1 MTIPAYL
8 LSILEWL
15 LVLPALFCL
24 VGTVFSFIKKESWW
38 VRGFDFPRIQMLVL
52 ILFSAVLVYFFD
64 VNAIIQYSLW
74 AMLFISL
81 CFHSWVIFPY
91 SPLAKKNVKNVENLK
106 EDTFCVSVLVSNVLM
121 YNRETEKLKSLIK
134 RENPDIVFMV
144 ETDHWWADQMEYL
157 KEEYPYQLL
166 KPIDNTYGLLFYSKK
181 EPTKLDFN
189 YYIQDDVPSIIGT
202 FKLDKN
208 SEETFDFYGIHPRPP
223 APKESETSVPRDAEL
238 VMVGKEIESKDNP
251 TIVAGDFNDV
261 AWSHTSRLFRRLG
274 NLLDPRIGRGMF
286 STFHADYALLRWP
299 LDHVF
304 HSDEFQIIEIKKLE
318 HIGSDHFP
326 IFINLAYIPQ
336 EKHTQEEPEPEK
348 DDEEEAEEKLEKAKE
363 DKTTSVQ

>member
-1 MTIPAYL
+1 MTDFL
-8 LSILEWL
+8 LSL
-15 LVLPALFCL
+15 LKWFLITPALFCI
-24 VGTVFSFIKKESWW
+24 VGTVCSFIKYEAWW

-52 ILFSAVLVYFFD
+52 ILFSACLVYFFNEYPI
-64 VNAIIQYSLW
+64 VRYVLW
-74 AMLFISL
+74 ASLFIAL
-81 CFHSWVIFPY
+81 CFHCWVIFPY
-91 SPLAKKNVKNVENLK
+91 SPIASKNVKNAENVTEKTLK
-106 EDTFCVSVLVSNVLM
+106 VSILVSNVLM
-121 YNRETEKLKSLIK
+121 YNRETNKLKVLIE

-157 KEEYPYQLL
+157 KKEYPYHLL

-181 EPTKLDFN
+181 EPTKLNFN
-189 YYIQDDVPSIIGT
+189 YYVQDDVPSIVAT

-223 APKESETSVPRDAEL
+223 APKEAKTSIPRDAEL
-238 VMVGKEIESKDNP
+238 VMVGKEIEKKDNP

-274 NLLDPRIGRGMF
+274 NLLDPRIGRGMY
-286 STFHADYALLRWP
+286 STFHADYAILRWP

-318 HIGSDHFP
+318 HVGSDHFP

-336 EKHTQEEPEPEK
+336 EKHTQEEPEVEK
-348 DDEEEAEEKLEKAKE
+348 DDEEEAKKKLEKAHL
-363 DKTTSVQ
+363 DDTSSL

>member
-1 MTIPAYL
+1 MIDFL
-8 LSILEWL
+8 LSLLKWL
-15 LVLPALFCL
+15 LLGPALFCII
-24 VGTVFSFIKKESWW
+24 GTICSFIKNEAWW
-38 VRGFDFPRIQMLVL
+38 VRGFDFPRIQMLFI
-52 ILFSAVLVYFFD
+52 ILFSAILIYFFD
-64 VNAIIQYSLW
+64 ENNIARYALWTSLLI
-74 AMLFISL
+74 AF

-91 SPLAKKNVKNVENLK
+91 FPIASKDVKNAENIK
-106 EDTFCVSVLVSNVLM
+106 DNSPKVSIMVSNVFM
-121 YNRETEKLKSLIK
+121 KNRNSVFLKSLIR

-181 EPTKLDFN
+181 EPTKLELN
-189 YYIQDDVPSIIGT
+189 YYIQDDVPSIIAT

-208 SEETFDFYGIHPRPP
+208 SNETFDFYGIHPRPP
-223 APKESETSVPRDAEL
+223 APKEAKDSVPRDAEL
-238 VMVGKEIESKDNP
+238 VMVGKEIKKKDNP

-261 AWSHTSRLFRRLG
+261 AWSHTSRLFRRIG

-286 STFHADYALLRWP
+286 NTFHADYVLLRWP

-304 HSDEFQIIEIKKLE
+304 HSDDFQVIEIRKLE
-318 HIGSDHFP
+318 NIGSDHFP

-336 EKHTQEEPEPEK
+336 EKHHQEEPKAEK
-348 DDEEEAEEKLEKAKE
+348 DDHNEAEEKLNKAQSERKM
-363 DKTTSVQ
+363 V